1 MATSSNRLWT
11 RDELII
17 AFNLYC
23 KIPFG
28 QIDQRNSAVI
38 ALANVLG
45 RTPASLAWKL
55 ANFAR
60 LDPALQKRGI
70 KGASHGSKSEVE
82 VWEAFNN
89 NWDLLAFESERLL
102 ADLTGQS
109 VEDMNGLDEGELPKE
124 GLERERLV
132 RVRVNQRFFRST
144 VLTSYESRCCI
155 TGLATPKLLSAS
167 HIAPWAK
174 DHNNRMNPRN
184 GLCLNLLH
192 HRAFDEGL
200 ITITPEFRVRVSS
213 SLATPTTGDANHT
226 FFQSYNNQLAR
237 LPQRFL
243 PDAMLL
249 DWHNKTIFVP

>member
-1 MATSSNRLWT
+1 MPPNTNRLWT

-23 KIPFG
+23 KVPFG
-28 QIDQRNSAVI
+28 KIDQRNPAII

-60 LDPALQKRGI
+60 LDPALHARGI
-70 KGASHGSKSEVE
+70 KGASHGSKGEVE
-82 VWEAFNN
+82 VWEKFND
-89 NWDLLAFESERLL
+89 NWDTLAFESERLL
-102 ADLTGQS
+102 AHLTHQS
-109 VEDMNGLDEGELPKE
+109 GEELNGLNEDELPKE

-132 RVRVNQRFFRST
+132 KVRVNQKFFRST

-155 TGLATPKLLSAS
+155 TGLAIPTLLAAS

-174 DHNNRMNPRN
+174 NPNNRMNPRN

-192 HRAFDEGL
+192 HKAFDDGL
-200 ITITPEFRVRVSS
+200 ITITPEFRVRVSASVATS
-213 SLATPTTGDANHT
+213 STDDVNNSL
-226 FFQSYNNQLAR
+226 FERYNNQMVR

-243 PDAMLL
+243 PDVALL
-249 DWHNKTIFVP
+249 ELHNKTIFVP

>member
-1 MATSSNRLWT
+1 MAINNHRSWS

-38 ALANVLG
+38 ALADVLG
-45 RTPASLAWKL
+45 RSSGSLAWKL

-70 KGASHGSKSEVE
+70 KGASHGSKGEVE
-82 VWEAFNN
+82 VWKEFNN
-89 NWDLLAFESERLL
+89 NWDSLAFESERLL
-102 ADLTGQS
+102 ADLTHQS
-109 VEDMNGLDEGELPKE
+109 VEEMNGLNEDELPKE

-144 VLTSYESRCCI
+144 VLTSYSSQCCI
-155 TGLATPKLLSAS
+155 TGLTIPSLLTAS

-174 DHNNRMNPRN
+174 DPNNRMNPRN

-192 HRAFDEGL
+192 HKAFDVGL

-213 SLATPTTGDANHT
+213 TLENSTADQPNHA
-226 FFQSYNNQLAR
+226 FFEAYNNELAR
-237 LPQRFL
+237 LPRRFL
-243 PDAMLL
+243 PDPMLL
-249 DWHNKTIFVP
+249 EWHNNTVFVP

>member
-1 MATSSNRLWT
+1 MPKNNHSLWT
-11 RDELII
+11 RDDLII

-28 QIDQRNSAVI
+28 QIDQRNSVVI

-60 LDPALQKRGI
+60 LDPALQKQGI
-70 KGASHGSKSEVE
+70 KGASHGSKGEVE
-82 VWEAFNN
+82 VWEEFNN
-89 NWDLLAFESERLL
+89 NWVSLAFESERLL
-102 ADLTGQS
+102 ADLTHRS
-109 VEDMNGLDEGELPKE
+109 VEEMNGLNEDELPKE

-144 VLTSYESRCCI
+144 VLTSYESQCCI
-155 TGLATPKLLSAS
+155 TGLAIRSLLTAS

-174 DHNNRMNPRN
+174 DQNNRMNPRN
-184 GLCLNLLH
+184 GLCLNVLH

-213 SLATPTTGDANHT
+213 SLANAPTGDANHT
-226 FFQSYNNQLAR
+226 FFGPYKNQRAR
-237 LPQRFL
+237 LPRRFL
-243 PDAMLL
+243 PDPMLL
-249 DWHNKTIFVP
+249 DWHNNTVFLP

>member
-1 MATSSNRLWT
+1 MATNRNRLWT

-28 QIDQRNSAVI
+28 KIDQSNPVVI

-60 LDPALQKRGI
+60 LDPALQARGI
-70 KGASHGSKSEVE
+70 KGASHGSKGEVE
-82 VWEAFNN
+82 VWEEFNN
-89 NWDLLAFESERLL
+89 NWDSLAFESERLL
-102 ADLTGQS
+102 ANLTHQS
-109 VEDMNGLDEGELPKE
+109 VEEMNDLNEDELPKE
-124 GLERERLV
+124 GLEREQLV

-155 TGLATPKLLSAS
+155 TGLAIPTLLAAS

-174 DHNNRMNPRN
+174 NPNNRMNPRN

-192 HRAFDEGL
+192 HKAFDLGL
-200 ITITPEFRVRVSS
+200 ITITPEFRVRVSA
-213 SLATPTTGDANHT
+213 SLEASEDDDV
-226 FFQSYNNQLAR
+226 NQMLFHQYHNQPAR
-237 LPQRFL
+237 LPRRFL

-249 DWHNKTIFVP
+249 EWHNKTIYVP

>member
-1 MATSSNRLWT
+1 MATNSNRLWT

-70 KGASHGSKSEVE
+70 KGASHGSKGEVE
-82 VWEAFNN
+82 VWEEFNN

-102 ADLTGQS
+102 ADLTHQS
-109 VEDMNGLDEGELPKE
+109 VEDMNGLDESELPKE

-155 TGLATPKLLSAS
+155 TGLAIPSLLSAS

-174 DHNNRMNPRN
+174 DQNNRMNPRN

-213 SLATPTTGDANHT
+213 SLATPTTGDATHT
-226 FFQSYNNQLAR
+226 FFEPYHNQLAR
-237 LPQRFL
+237 LPRRFL

-249 DWHNKTIFVP
+249 EWHNKKIFVP

>member
-1 MATSSNRLWT
+1 MATNNQRLWT
-11 RDELII
+11 REELII

-28 QIDQRNSAVI
+28 QIDQRNSALI

-70 KGASHGSKSEVE
+70 KGASHGSRGEVE
-82 VWEAFNN
+82 VWEEFNN
-89 NWDLLAFESERLL
+89 NWDSLAFESERLL
-102 ADLTGQS
+102 AELTHQS
-109 VEDMNGLDEGELPKE
+109 VEEMNELNEDELPKE

-155 TGLATPKLLSAS
+155 TGLAIPCLLTAS

-174 DHNNRMNPRN
+174 DQHNRMNPRN

-192 HRAFDEGL
+192 HKAFDEGL

-213 SLATPTTGDANHT
+213 SLATSKTSEAHDT
-226 FFQSYNNQLAR
+226 FFEPYDNQLAR
-237 LPQRFL
+237 LPRRFL
-243 PDAMLL
+243 PDTMLL
-249 DWHNKTIFVP
+249 EWHNKTIFVP

>member
-1 MATSSNRLWT
+1 MAPNTNRLWT

-28 QIDQRNSAVI
+28 KIDQRNPIVI

-60 LDPALQKRGI
+60 LDPTLRARGI
-70 KGASHGSKSEVE
+70 KGASHGSKGEVE
-82 VWEAFNN
+82 VWKEFND
-89 NWDLLAFESERLL
+89 NWDTLAFESEQLL
-102 ADLTGQS
+102 ANLTHQS
-109 VEDMNGLDEGELPKE
+109 VEGLNGLNEDELPKE

-132 RVRVNQRFFRST
+132 KVRVNQKFFRST
-144 VLTSYESRCCI
+144 ILASYESRCCI
-155 TGLATPKLLSAS
+155 TGLAIPTLLAAS

-174 DHNNRMNPRN
+174 NPNDRMNPRN

-192 HRAFDEGL
+192 HKAFDEGL
-200 ITITPEFRVRVSS
+200 ITITPEFRVRISA
-213 SLATPTTGDANHT
+213 SLAMSGNDDVNTMLFARYD
-226 FFQSYNNQLAR
+226 NQFAQ
-237 LPQRFL
+237 LPRRFL
-243 PDAMLL
+243 PDATLL
-249 DWHNKTIFVP
+249 EWHNKTIFVP

>member
-1 MATSSNRLWT
+1 MATKKNRLWS

-28 QIDQRNSAVI
+28 QIDQKNSAII

-45 RTPASLAWKL
+45 RTPSSLAWKL

-60 LDPALQKRGI
+60 LDPALQARGI
-70 KGASHGSKSEVE
+70 KGASHGSKGEVE
-82 VWEAFNN
+82 VWEEFNN
-89 NWDLLAFESERLL
+89 NWDSLAFESERLL
-102 ADLTGQS
+102 ANLTHQS
-109 VEDMNGLDEGELPKE
+109 VEEMNGLNEDELPKE

-132 RVRVNQRFFRST
+132 RVRVNQRFFRSA

-155 TGLATPKLLSAS
+155 TGLAIPTLLAAS

-174 DHNNRMNPRN
+174 NPNNRMNPRN

-192 HRAFDEGL
+192 HKAFDAGL

-213 SLATPTTGDANHT
+213 TLIISSTGDVNHT
-226 FFQSYNNQLAR
+226 LFQRYNDQSAR
-237 LPQRFL
+237 LPRRFL
-243 PDAMLL
+243 PEAMLL
-249 DWHNKTIFVP
+249 EWHNKTIFVP

>member
-1 MATSSNRLWT
+1 MTTNSQRLWT
-11 RDELII
+11 REELII

-28 QIDQRNSAVI
+28 QIDQRNSAI
-38 ALANVLG
+38 IGLASVLG

-70 KGASHGSKSEVE
+70 KGASHGSKGEVE
-82 VWEAFNN
+82 IWEEFNN
-89 NWDLLAFESERLL
+89 NWDSLAFESERLL
-102 ADLTGQS
+102 ADLTHQS
-109 VEDMNGLDEGELPKE
+109 VEKMSGLDEDELPKA

-132 RVRVNQRFFRST
+132 RVRVNQRFFRLT

-155 TGLATPKLLSAS
+155 TGLAIPSLLSAS

-174 DHNNRMNPRN
+174 DQNNRMNPRN

-192 HRAFDEGL
+192 HKAFDEGL

-213 SLATPTTGDANHT
+213 SLATSTTEDANHM
-226 FFQSYNNQLAR
+226 FFEPYNNQIAR
-237 LPQRFL
+237 LPRRFL
-243 PDAMLL
+243 PNAMLL
-249 DWHNKTIFVP
+249 EWHNSTVFVP